1 VPGRFV
7 ARLDAG
13 WDNARLVR
21 LVLRLLVVGALLL
34 VQAPP
39 ASADRWYQPQ
49 PMFGVIDGS
58 RQLQSA
64 HAVGATWD
72 RVVFL
77 WQEIQPYNPT
87 DWYLDRYLD
96 RTGLRAVLQK
106 SDLPLVAVV
115 QGTPGWAAGNWHD
128 GAAAIPTGLD
138 YPVDDPH
145 NYFALFMQ
153 RLVQTYKGRISAWII
168 WNEPDFQPGQ
178 AVDSLTW
185 GGNTADFFSL
195 VRAGYRA
202 VKKVDRNA
210 AVVFPATTYFADAAS
225 NRNLFLDRV
234 LQEGR
239 RDPEAARNGYYFDA
253 VGVNLYCSLDAIYR
267 VRGLYGDILARR
279 GLSGKPI
286 WLTETNCPIY
296 NDGKAP
302 VQPHAHITTMEQ
314 ANFLIQ
320 ALALARAAG
329 YDRVGWYSMQD
340 AAPSSGIADHW
351 GLLRPDATP
360 RPAYRA
366 LLTASRYLTPSEISA
381 RLAPLGEPDRNGY
394 PLTRVIL
401 DDPRHATRLSVLWRS
416 RAGPRGVAVEASGA
430 SAQVLD
436 VFGHGPPAVRSADG
450 WEVSL
455 PPPRVPQSFDPPGF
469 QSSGD
474 PVLLLEYTVPAGA
487 AVTPRLVQHP

>member
-1 VPGRFV
+1 M
-7 ARLDAG
+7 
-13 WDNARLVR
+13 
-21 LVLRLLVVGALLL
+21 LLVAGLLL
-34 VQAPP
+34 AEAPP
-39 ASADRWYQPQ
+39 AAADPWYRPQ
-49 PMFGVIDGS
+49 PMLGVIDAG
-58 RQLQSA
+58 RQLQAA

-96 RTGLRAVLQK
+96 RTGLRTVLQK

-145 NYFALFMQ
+145 NFFALFMQ
-153 RLVQTYKGRISAWII
+153 RLAQTYRGRISAWII
-168 WNEPDFQPGQ
+168 WNEPDFRPGE

-210 AVVFPATTYFADAAS
+210 AVVFPATTYFADAVS
-225 NRNLFLDRV
+225 GRNLFLDRV

-239 RDPEAARNGYYFDA
+239 RDPDAARNGYYFDA
-253 VGVNLYCSLDAIYR
+253 VAVNLYCSLDAIYR
-267 VRGLYGDILARR
+267 VRGLYADVLARY
-279 GLSGKPI
+279 GLSAKPV

-296 NDGKAP
+296 NDARAP
-302 VQPHAHITTMEQ
+302 VQPQAHITTMEQ
-314 ANFLIQ
+314 ASFLIQ
-320 ALALARAAG
+320 AIALARAAG
-329 YDRVGWYSMQD
+329 YDRVGWYSMVD
-340 AAPSSGIADHW
+340 AASNSSIGERW
-351 GLLRPDATP
+351 GLLRADGSP

-366 LLTASRYLTPSEISA
+366 LLTAGRYLADASLTA
-381 RLAPLGEPDRNGY
+381 RLAPLGEADRDGY
-394 PLTRVIL
+394 PVTRVIV
-401 DDPRHATRLSVLWRS
+401 DDPQRARRVQVLWRT
-416 RAGPRGVAVEASGA
+416 RLGPRSVAVEASGS
-430 SAQVLD
+430 SARVLD
-436 VFGHGPPAVRSADG
+436 MSGYGPPAMRSAGG
-450 WEVSL
+450 WEVPL

-469 QSSGD
+469 QSGGD
-474 PVLLLEYTVPAGA
+474 PVLLVESEVRAGA
-487 AVTPRLVQHP
+487 AATPRLAAR

>member
-1 VPGRFV
+1 M
-7 ARLDAG
+7 L
-13 WDNARLVR
+13 
-21 LVLRLLVVGALLL
+21 
-34 VQAPP
+34 
-39 ASADRWYQPQ
+39 
-49 PMFGVIDGS
+49 GVIDSG
-58 RQLQSA
+58 RQLQAA
-64 HAVGATWD
+64 HAAGATWD

-96 RTGLRAVLQK
+96 RTGLRTVLQK

-145 NYFALFMQ
+145 NFFGLFMQ
-153 RLVQTYKGRISAWII
+153 RLAQTYKGRISAWII
-168 WNEPDFQPGQ
+168 WNEPDFRPGE

-210 AVVFPATTYFADAAS
+210 AVVFPATTYFADAVGG
-225 NRNLFLDRV
+225 RNLFLDRV

-267 VRGLYGDILARR
+267 VRGMYADILARY
-279 GLSGKPI
+279 GLSRKPL
-286 WLTETNCPIY
+286 WLTETSCPIY
-296 NDGKAP
+296 NDARAP
-302 VQPHAHITTMEQ
+302 VPPHAHITTMEQ
-314 ANFLIQ
+314 ASFLIQ
-320 ALALARAAG
+320 AISLARAAG
-329 YDRVGWYSMQD
+329 YERVGWYSMVD
-340 AAPSSGIADHW
+340 APPNAGIADRW
-351 GLLRPDATP
+351 GLLRADASP

-366 LLTASRYLTPSEISA
+366 LLTAGRYLAEASLTA
-381 RLAPLGEPDRNGY
+381 RLVPLGEADRDGY
-394 PLTRVIL
+394 PVTRVIV
-401 DDPRHATRLSVLWRS
+401 DDPRRGARVQVLWRS
-416 RAGPRGVAVEASGA
+416 RLGPRSVAVEASGS

-436 VFGHGPPAVRSADG
+436 VYGFGPPAARSADA
-450 WEVSL
+450 WEVPL
-455 PPPRVPQSFDPPGF
+455 PPPRAPQSFDPPGF
-469 QSSGD
+469 QSGGD
-474 PVLLLEYTVPAGA
+474 PVLLVEQGVSSA
-487 AVTPRLVQHP
+487 APSTPRLVQHP

>member
-1 VPGRFV
+1 VPRAFV
-7 ARLDAG
+7 ATPDAA
-13 WDNARLVR
+13 WDNGRLVR
-21 LVLRLLVVGALLL
+21 LVTRLLVASCLLL
-34 VQAPP
+34 VSATP
-39 ASADRWYQPQ
+39 ASADRWYKPQ
-49 PMFGVIDGS
+49 PMLGVIDAS
-58 RQLQSA
+58 RQLQAA
-64 HAVGATWD
+64 HGVGATWD

-77 WQEIQPYNPT
+77 WQEIQPYNAT

-96 RTGLRAVLQK
+96 RTGLRTVLDK

-145 NYFALFMQ
+145 NAFGLFMQ
-153 RLVQTYKGRISAWII
+153 RLVQTYKGRISGWII

-225 NRNLFLDRV
+225 GRNLFLDRV
-234 LQEGR
+234 LQEAR
-239 RDPEAARNGYYFDA
+239 RDPEAAKNGYYFDA

-267 VRGLYGDILARR
+267 VRGLYGDILARY
-279 GLSGKPI
+279 GLGSKPI

-296 NDGKAP
+296 NDAKAP
-302 VQPHAHITTMEQ
+302 VQPHAHISTTEQ
-314 ANFLIQ
+314 AGFVIQ

-329 YDRVGWYSMQD
+329 YERVGWYSMLD
-340 AAPSSGIADHW
+340 AAPSSGVADRW
-351 GLLRPDATP
+351 GLLRADGSP

-366 LLTASRYLTPSEISA
+366 LLTASRYLMGAQMTA
-381 RLAPLGEPDRNGY
+381 RLAPLGEVDRDGY
-394 PLTRVIL
+394 PLARVIVDDPQRGTRVQ
-401 DDPRHATRLSVLWRS
+401 VLWRS
-416 RAGPRGVAVEASGA
+416 RSGPRSVAVEPSGSTA
-430 SAQVLD
+430 RVLD
-436 VFGHGPPAVRSADG
+436 VYGRGPAATRSADG
-450 WEVSL
+450 WEVPL
-455 PPPRVPQSFDPPGF
+455 PPPRVPQSFDPAGF
-469 QSSGD
+469 QSTGE
-474 PVLLLEYTVPAGA
+474 PLLLVEQGLGAGA
-487 AVTPRLVQHP
+487 PATPRLVQHP